1 MKFRKITA
9 LLLVL
14 CMLLSLSI
22 SAFAAE
28 ADEHTIYDSAPDE
41 EPAISTEAATSG
53 TIQNSGI
60 RWSLDEKGWLTISG
74 SGEAPVFQSA
84 DDQPWA
90 AVREQITEVWFE
102 DVETL
107 SISDL
112 AYWFEGCTN
121 LTTAE
126 LPLAPVIGKHAF
138 YNCPKLSTL
147 TMYYGETVLKSIGED
162 AFWREADAGD
172 TLYIAYIIG
181 YPEAT
186 VPFYTYDWAASN
198 RSSRYFYDLYGVY
211 QNADAATTA
220 LNGIKKAPGISVQST
235 GSIIGNCP
243 SCGKYSFQGTYV
255 EVAHSSRGHA
265 NYNECYLCHYV
276 QYLGTYTYKSHG
288 AGGYGSGTCP
298 DCGSHTWVL
307 QSQQAS
313 TCTSNG
319 YRSYSCACGQT
330 KSETIY
336 ASGHNYSYGSW
347 EQYSSSQHR
356 RTGSCRNCGDS
367 DYEYA
372 SHSMSYGSWSNS
384 SSSQHSRTASC
395 RTCGYSTTD
404 YGNHSY
410 STGSWSKYSDTQH
423 RRSKTCSGCG
433 ASTYDYANHSY
444 SYGSLVSDSETQHKR
459 TKTCSACGDS
469 GYEYADHTDANG
481 DGKCDDC
488 GATVSL
494 TIKWDAGTNGGTID
508 GKTSITTTGKPN
520 ATATAPTS
528 TPVKAGHAFK
538 GWYTSASGGSLY
550 NTVTITAAKT
560 FYAQFTANSYSV
572 TWDLGDGTT
581 EETKQTYGE
590 AFAGQLEDVLPHGRV
605 RFIRR
610 PLVHVVG
617 VALDG
622 DKAGAGHLCRFRRA
636 EVRRHGIVR
645 ILVVILAERDAD
657 REDRRF
663 HAVFLQDRIGERVVA
678 EIAVVERD
686 DDRLFRQRLA
696 PQDVGLQLVKGNA
709 LRGEEGVQLA
719 PQLPRHHHA
728 LRRQR
733 VHQICRLVKVHA
745 AVYGQPE
752 FAPLRHRRAADADR
766 LRMLRRDALKDRERR
781 QRRKPRAPA
790 AQVRGQND
798 LLFKTAC
805 FHGCFRLLFFAVC
818 IIPCWFSVCQFG
830 FASESYNNS
839 RNFSLFALESC

>member
-41 EPAISTEAATSG
+41 EIATQSESASSG
-53 TIQNSGI
+53 TIPGSKIKWELN
-60 RWSLDEKGWLTISG
+60 EHNWLTISG
-74 SGEAPVFQSA
+74 SGDCEPFTSK

-90 AVREQITEVWFE
+90 AVRDQITQVWF
-102 DVETL
+102 DDMDAL
-107 SISDL
+107 HIADL
-112 AYWFEGCTN
+112 AYWFEDCVH

-126 LPLAPVIGKHAF
+126 IPSTTPTIGKHAF

-147 TMYYGETVLKSIGED
+147 TIYYGEDILESIGEE
-162 AFWREADAGD
+162 AFWRENDSGD
-172 TLYIAYIIG
+172 TLYIGYIIG
-181 YPEAT
+181 YPKSS
-186 VPFYTYDWAASN
+186 VPFYDYDWAGSN
-198 RSSRYFYDLYGVY
+198 RNNKYFYDLYGIY
-211 QNADAATTA
+211 SDTPAAV
-220 LNGIKKAPGISVQST
+220 GIMSTPGISVTST

-265 NYNECYLCHYV
+265 NYNECNSCHYV
-276 QYLGTYTYKSHG
+276 QYLGTYTTKSHG
-288 AGGYGSGTCP
+288 SGAYGSGTCP

-307 QSQQAS
+307 QSQQAA

-336 ASGHNYSYGSW
+336 ASGHSYSYGSW

-356 RTGSCRNCGDS
+356 REAYCRNCGDS

-444 SYGSLVSDSETQHKR
+444 SYGSWVSDSETQHKR

-560 FYAQFTANSYSV
+560 FYAQFTANSYSI
-572 TWDLGDGTT
+572 TWDLSNGNT
-581 EETKQTYGE
+581 ETTKQAYGE
-590 AFAGQLEDVLPHGRV
+590 ALVLPTEPTRKNAEFLGWFTEVNGGTQVDANTIYKTDADSTYYAHWEITEVFSVTVPVVLPLTVDENGEVHVGSAEIINGSTGEVIVSSVSISTKNGWQLVPFDTDMAHEKVDARLLGFKINDSETTKTGDAETFSLTSPWTIAENGKLPLTYDAVVSAVSQPVTEQDVLS
-605 RFIRR
+605 
-610 PLVHVVG
+610 VVF
-617 VALDG
+617 VLEW
-622 DKAGAGHLCRFRRA
+622 K
-636 EVRRHGIVR
+636 
-645 ILVVILAERDAD
+645 
-657 REDRRF
+657 
-663 HAVFLQDRIGERVVA
+663 GE
-678 EIAVVERD
+678 
-686 DDRLFRQRLA
+686 
-696 PQDVGLQLVKGNA
+696 
-709 LRGEEGVQLA
+709 
-719 PQLPRHHHA
+719 
-728 LRRQR
+728 
-733 VHQICRLVKVHA
+733 
-745 AVYGQPE
+745 
-752 FAPLRHRRAADADR
+752 
-766 LRMLRRDALKDRERR
+766 
-781 QRRKPRAPA
+781 
-790 AQVRGQND
+790 
-798 LLFKTAC
+798 
-805 FHGCFRLLFFAVC
+805 
-818 IIPCWFSVCQFG
+818 
-830 FASESYNNS
+830 
-839 RNFSLFALESC
+839 

>member
-1 MKFRKITA
+1 MKNFKKFTA
-9 LLLVL
+9 FVLAL
-14 CMLLSLSI
+14 CMLFSLSVA
-22 SAFAAE
+22 AFAAE
-28 ADEHTIYDSAPDE
+28 VDEHTIYDSAPDE
-41 EPAISTEAATSG
+41 ETAVSTEAATSG
-53 TIQNSGI
+53 TIQNSSI

-90 AVREQITEVWFE
+90 AVRDQITEVWFE

-107 SISDL
+107 SIPDL
-112 AYWFEGCTN
+112 AYWFEGCVN

-126 LPLAPVIGKHAF
+126 LPLAPTIGKHAF

-147 TMYYGETVLKSIGED
+147 TMYYGETVLNSIGED
-162 AFWREADAGD
+162 AFWRETDNGD

-220 LNGIKKAPGISVQST
+220 PSGIKKAPGISVQST

-265 NYNECYLCHYV
+265 NYNECYACHYV

-288 AGGYGSGTCP
+288 AGAYGSGTCP

-307 QSQQAS
+307 QSQQAA

-336 ASGHNYSYGSW
+336 ASGHSYSYGSW

-356 RTGSCRNCGDS
+356 RTGSCRNCGAT
-367 DYEYA
+367 DYDYA
-372 SHSMSYGSWSNS
+372 SHSMSYGAWSNS

-410 STGSWSKYSDTQH
+410 ATGAWSKYSDTQH

-433 ASTYDYANHSY
+433 ASTYDYADHSY
-444 SYGSLVSDSETQHKR
+444 SYGSWVSDNEVRHKR

-469 GYEYADHTDANG
+469 GYEYADHTDTNG

-508 GKTSITTTGKPN
+508 GKASITTTGKPN
-520 ATATAPTS
+520 TTATAPTS
-528 TPVKAGHAFK
+528 TPVKIGHAFK

-560 FYAQFTANSYSV
+560 FYAQFTANSYTL
-572 TWDLGDGTT
+572 TWDLGNGTT

-590 AFAGQLEDVLPHGRV
+590 KLTLPTEPTRKNAEFLGWFTEANGGTQVDANTIYKKDGDSTYYAHWEITEVFSVTVPVVLPLTVDENGEVHVGAAEIINGSTGEVVVSSVSISTKNGWQLVPFDTDMAHAKVDAKQLGFKINDVQTSKTGDTETFSLTSPWTIVENARLPIDYDAVVSAVSQPVTAQDVLS
-605 RFIRR
+605 
-610 PLVHVVG
+610 
-617 VALDG
+617 
-622 DKAGAGHLCRFRRA
+622 
-636 EVRRHGIVR
+636 IVFV
-645 ILVVILAERDAD
+645 LEWG
-657 REDRRF
+657 
-663 HAVFLQDRIGERVVA
+663 GE
-678 EIAVVERD
+678 
-686 DDRLFRQRLA
+686 
-696 PQDVGLQLVKGNA
+696 
-709 LRGEEGVQLA
+709 
-719 PQLPRHHHA
+719 
-728 LRRQR
+728 
-733 VHQICRLVKVHA
+733 
-745 AVYGQPE
+745 
-752 FAPLRHRRAADADR
+752 
-766 LRMLRRDALKDRERR
+766 
-781 QRRKPRAPA
+781 
-790 AQVRGQND
+790 
-798 LLFKTAC
+798 
-805 FHGCFRLLFFAVC
+805 
-818 IIPCWFSVCQFG
+818 
-830 FASESYNNS
+830 
-839 RNFSLFALESC
+839 

>member
-1 MKFRKITA
+1 MKNFKKFTA
-9 LLLVL
+9 FVLAL
-14 CMLLSLSI
+14 CMLFSLSVA
-22 SAFAAE
+22 AFATE

-41 EPAISTEAATSG
+41 ETVVSSEAATSG

-90 AVREQITEVWFE
+90 AVRDQITEVWFE

-107 SISDL
+107 TIPDL
-112 AYWFEGCTN
+112 AYWFEGCVN

-147 TMYYGETVLKSIGED
+147 TMYYGETILNSIGVD
-162 AFWREADAGD
+162 AFWREADSGD

-211 QNADAATTA
+211 SNADGAASTVA
-220 LNGIKKAPGISVQST
+220 DSGIMKAPARAAARAST
-235 GSIIGNCP
+235 GIVGTCP
-243 SCGKYSFQGTYV
+243 SCKQYSLQGTYV
-255 EVAHSSRGHA
+255 EQTHTSRGHQQ
-265 NYNECYLCHYV
+265 YYECYKCHYV
-276 QYLGTYTYKSHG
+276 QNLGTYVYKDHG
-288 AGGYGSGTCP
+288 SGSYGSWTCP

-307 QSQQAS
+307 DYENDA
-313 TCTSNG
+313 TCTRNG
-319 YRSYSCACGQT
+319 YREYSCNCGQS
-330 KSETIY
+330 KRETIY
-336 ASGHNYSYGSW
+336 ATGHSYSYGSW
-347 EQYSSSQHR
+347 EEYSSSQHR
-356 RTGSCRNCGDS
+356 REAYCRNCGAT
-367 DYEYA
+367 DYDYA
-372 SHSMSYGSWSNS
+372 SHSMSYGSWSNYS
-384 SSSQHSRTASC
+384 DSQHSRTASC

-410 STGSWSKYSDTQH
+410 ATGAWSKYSDTQH

-444 SYGSLVSDSETQHKR
+444 SYGSWVSDSETQHKR

-494 TIKWDAGTNGGTID
+494 TTKWDAGTNGGTID

-528 TPVKAGHAFK
+528 TPVKTGHAFK

-560 FYAQFTANSYSV
+560 FYAQFTANSYTL
-572 TWDLGDGTT
+572 TWDLGNGTT

-590 AFAGQLEDVLPHGRV
+590 ALVLPTEPTRKNAEFLGWFTEANGGTQVDANTIYKTDGDSTYYAHWEITEVFSVTVPVTLPLIVDEGGEVHVGAAEIINGSTGEVIVSSVSISTKNGWQLVPFDTDMAHEKVDARLLGFKINDSETTKTGDAETFSLTSPWTIAENGKLPLTYDAVVSAVSQPVTEQDVLS
-605 RFIRR
+605 
-610 PLVHVVG
+610 VVF
-617 VALDG
+617 VLEW
-622 DKAGAGHLCRFRRA
+622 K
-636 EVRRHGIVR
+636 
-645 ILVVILAERDAD
+645 
-657 REDRRF
+657 
-663 HAVFLQDRIGERVVA
+663 GE
-678 EIAVVERD
+678 
-686 DDRLFRQRLA
+686 
-696 PQDVGLQLVKGNA
+696 
-709 LRGEEGVQLA
+709 
-719 PQLPRHHHA
+719 
-728 LRRQR
+728 
-733 VHQICRLVKVHA
+733 
-745 AVYGQPE
+745 
-752 FAPLRHRRAADADR
+752 
-766 LRMLRRDALKDRERR
+766 
-781 QRRKPRAPA
+781 
-790 AQVRGQND
+790 
-798 LLFKTAC
+798 
-805 FHGCFRLLFFAVC
+805 
-818 IIPCWFSVCQFG
+818 
-830 FASESYNNS
+830 
-839 RNFSLFALESC
+839 

>member
-1 MKFRKITA
+1 MMKNFKKFTA
-9 LLLVL
+9 LLLAL
-14 CMLLSLSI
+14 CMVFSLSI
-22 SAFAAE
+22 SAFAVE
-28 ADEHTIYDSAPDE
+28 DHEHTVYENAPDE
-41 EPAISTEAATSG
+41 EIAVQSVSGEAATSG
-53 TIQNSGI
+53 TIPGSSI
-60 RWSLDEKGWLTISG
+60 KWSLDSKGWLTISG
-74 SGEAPVFQSA
+74 SGEAPVFTSA

-162 AFWREADAGD
+162 AFWRETDSGD

-186 VPFYTYDWAASN
+186 VPFHTYDWAASN

-220 LNGIKKAPGISVQST
+220 PSGIKKAPGISVQST

-276 QYLGTYTYKSHG
+276 QYLGTYTTKSHG
-288 AGGYGSGTCP
+288 FGAYGSGTCP

-356 RTGSCRNCGDS
+356 REAYCRNCGDS

-395 RTCGYSTTD
+395 RTCGYSTTE

-410 STGSWSKYSDTQH
+410 STGAWSKYSDTQH
-423 RRSKTCSGCG
+423 RRAKTCTSCS
-433 ASTYDYANHSY
+433 ASTYDYADHSY
-444 SYGSLVSDSETQHKR
+444 SYGSWVSDSETQHKR

-494 TIKWDAGTNGGTID
+494 TVTWDAGSNGGTID
-508 GKTSITTTGKPN
+508 GKASFSETMKPN
-520 ATATAPTS
+520 SKPTAPS
-528 TPVKAGHAFK
+528 ASPVKTGYTFK
-538 GWYTSASGGSLY
+538 NWYTEKTGGKLY
-550 NTVTITAAKT
+550 NTVTSITTSQT
-560 FYAQFTANSYSV
+560 FYAQFTANTYTV
-572 TWDLGDGTT
+572 TWNLGDGRSETT
-581 EETKQTYGE
+581 EQTYGE
-590 AFAGQLEDVLPHGRV
+590 KLVLPTDPERKNAEFLGWFTEKDGGTEVTANTVFKETAATTYYAHWEITELFSV
-605 RFIRR
+605 TVPATL
-610 PLVHVVG
+610 PLVVDEAGKVYVASASIVNNSTGDVMVSSVSVTSKNGWEFVPYSTNMAKAKVDAKQVG
-617 VALDG
+617 FKINSSETSKTGDSEVFTLAAPWTVKEADALSINYD
-622 DKAGAGHLCRFRRA
+622 
-636 EVRRHGIVR
+636 
-645 ILVVILAERDAD
+645 
-657 REDRRF
+657 
-663 HAVFLQDRIGERVVA
+663 
-678 EIAVVERD
+678 AVVS
-686 DDRLFRQRLA
+686 
-696 PQDVGLQLVKGNA
+696 
-709 LRGEEGVQLA
+709 
-719 PQLPRHHHA
+719 
-728 LRRQR
+728 
-733 VHQICRLVKVHA
+733 
-745 AVYGQPE
+745 AVSQPVTGQE
-752 FAPLRHRRAADADR
+752 I
-766 LRMLRRDALKDRERR
+766 M
-781 QRRKPRAPA
+781 
-790 AQVRGQND
+790 
-798 LLFKTAC
+798 
-805 FHGCFRLLFFAVC
+805 
-818 IIPCWFSVCQFG
+818 SVVFV
-830 FASESYNNS
+830 
-839 RNFSLFALESC
+839 LEWA

>member
-1 MKFRKITA
+1 MKNFKKFTA
-9 LLLVL
+9 FVLAL
-14 CMLLSLSI
+14 CMLFSLSI
-22 SAFAAE
+22 SAFAAS
-28 ADEHTIYDSAPDE
+28 DTIA
-41 EPAISTEAATSG
+41 SG
-53 TIQNSGI
+53 TITDSTI
-60 RWSLDEKGWLTISG
+60 KWELDSKGWLTISG

-90 AVREQITEVWFE
+90 EYREQITEVWFE
-102 DVETL
+102 DMEAL
-107 SISDL
+107 NIPDL
-112 AYWFEGCTN
+112 AYWFEGCVN

-126 LPLAPVIGKHAF
+126 LPLTPVIGRHAF

-147 TMYYGETVLKSIGED
+147 TMYYGETVLNSIGED
-162 AFWREADAGD
+162 AFWREADSGD

-186 VPFYTYDWAASN
+186 VPFYTYDWEASN
-198 RSSRYFYDLYGVY
+198 RNSRYFYDLYGVY

-220 LNGIKKAPGISVQST
+220 PSGIKKAPGISVQST

-307 QSQQAS
+307 QSQQAA

-347 EQYSSSQHR
+347 EQDSSSQHR
-356 RTGSCRNCGDS
+356 REAYCRNCGDS

-410 STGSWSKYSDTQH
+410 STGSWNKYSDTQH
-423 RRSKTCSGCG
+423 RSSKTCSGCG
-433 ASTYDYANHSY
+433 ASTYDYADHSY
-444 SYGSLVSDSETQHKR
+444 SYGSWVSDSETQHKR

-494 TIKWDAGTNGGTID
+494 TVTWDAGGNGGTID
-508 GKTSITTTGKPN
+508 GEATYSETVQPNSKPTIP
-520 ATATAPTS
+520 AS
-528 TPVKAGHAFK
+528 LPVKKGHSFK
-538 GWYTSASGGSLY
+538 GWYTAKTGGKLY
-550 NTVTITAAKT
+550 NTVTSITASTT
-560 FYAQFTANSYSV
+560 FYAQFEANKYVV
-572 TWDLGDGTT
+572 TWNLGTGKTETT
-581 EETKQTYGE
+581 NQTYGE
-590 AFAGQLEDVLPHGRV
+590 KLVLPTEPTRKNAEFLGWFTEATGGTQVTANNVFMETTDKTYFAHWEITEVFSVTVPVTLPLVVDESGEVHTGSAEIINASTGTVVVSSVSISTKNGWQLVPFATDMAHEKVDARLLGFKINDSETTKTGDAETLVLRGPWDIAENGKLPLSYDAVVSAVSQPVTEQDVLS
-605 RFIRR
+605 
-610 PLVHVVG
+610 
-617 VALDG
+617 
-622 DKAGAGHLCRFRRA
+622 
-636 EVRRHGIVR
+636 IVFV
-645 ILVVILAERDAD
+645 LEWS
-657 REDRRF
+657 
-663 HAVFLQDRIGERVVA
+663 
-678 EIAVVERD
+678 
-686 DDRLFRQRLA
+686 
-696 PQDVGLQLVKGNA
+696 
-709 LRGEEGVQLA
+709 EG
-719 PQLPRHHHA
+719 
-728 LRRQR
+728 
-733 VHQICRLVKVHA
+733 
-745 AVYGQPE
+745 
-752 FAPLRHRRAADADR
+752 
-766 LRMLRRDALKDRERR
+766 
-781 QRRKPRAPA
+781 
-790 AQVRGQND
+790 
-798 LLFKTAC
+798 
-805 FHGCFRLLFFAVC
+805 
-818 IIPCWFSVCQFG
+818 
-830 FASESYNNS
+830 
-839 RNFSLFALESC
+839 

>member
-1 MKFRKITA
+1 MKNFKKFTA
-9 LLLVL
+9 FVLAL
-14 CMLLSLSI
+14 CMLFSLSVA
-22 SAFAAE
+22 AFAAD
-28 ADEHTIYDSAPDE
+28 ADEHTIYDSTPDE
-41 EPAISTEAATSG
+41 EPVVSTEAATSG

-90 AVREQITEVWFE
+90 AVRDQITEVWFE

-107 SISDL
+107 TIPDL
-112 AYWFEGCTN
+112 AYWFEGCVN

-138 YNCPKLSTL
+138 YGCSKLSTI

-162 AFWREADAGD
+162 AFWRETDSGD

-198 RSSRYFYDLYGVY
+198 RSNRYFYDLYGVY
-211 QNADAATTA
+211 PNADTA
-220 LNGIKKAPGISVQST
+220 NTAVNTASVSGIQKAPGISLTAST
-235 GSIIGNCP
+235 GIVGTCP
-243 SCGKYSFQGTYV
+243 SCKQYSLQGTYV
-255 EVAHSSRGHA
+255 STTHTSRGHA
-265 NYNECYLCHYV
+265 EYYECYKCHYTKN
-276 QYLGTYTYKSHG
+276 LGTYVYKDHG
-288 AGGYGSGTCP
+288 SGSYGSWTCP

-307 QSQQAS
+307 QSQQAA

-336 ASGHNYSYGSW
+336 SSGHSYSYGSW

-356 RTGSCRNCGDS
+356 RTGSCRNCGAT
-367 DYEYA
+367 DYDYA

-444 SYGSLVSDSETQHKR
+444 SYGSWVSDSETQHKR

-494 TIKWDAGTNGGTID
+494 TVTWDAGSNGGTID
-508 GKTSITTTGKPN
+508 GKASITTTGKPN

-560 FYAQFTANSYSV
+560 FYAQFTANSYTL
-572 TWDLGDGTT
+572 TWDLGNGTT

-590 AFAGQLEDVLPHGRV
+590 KLTLPTEPTRKNAEFLGWFTEANGGTQVTANDVFTETTDKTYYAHWEITEVFSVTVPVTLPLIVDEGGE
-605 RFIRR
+605 
-610 PLVHVVG
+610 VHV
-617 VALDG
+617 
-622 DKAGAGHLCRFRRA
+622 GA
-636 EVRRHGIVR
+636 
-645 ILVVILAERDAD
+645 
-657 REDRRF
+657 
-663 HAVFLQDRIGERVVA
+663 A
-678 EIAVVERD
+678 EIINASTGDVIVSSVSISTKNGWQLVPYTTDMAHEKVDAQLLGFKINGAQTTKNGNVETFALSAPWEIAENSRMTLSYDAVVSAVSKAITEQEV
-686 DDRLFRQRLA
+686 LSVVFVLEW
-696 PQDVGLQLVKGNA
+696 
-709 LRGEEGVQLA
+709 RGE
-719 PQLPRHHHA
+719 
-728 LRRQR
+728 
-733 VHQICRLVKVHA
+733 
-745 AVYGQPE
+745 
-752 FAPLRHRRAADADR
+752 
-766 LRMLRRDALKDRERR
+766 
-781 QRRKPRAPA
+781 
-790 AQVRGQND
+790 
-798 LLFKTAC
+798 
-805 FHGCFRLLFFAVC
+805 
-818 IIPCWFSVCQFG
+818 
-830 FASESYNNS
+830 
-839 RNFSLFALESC
+839 